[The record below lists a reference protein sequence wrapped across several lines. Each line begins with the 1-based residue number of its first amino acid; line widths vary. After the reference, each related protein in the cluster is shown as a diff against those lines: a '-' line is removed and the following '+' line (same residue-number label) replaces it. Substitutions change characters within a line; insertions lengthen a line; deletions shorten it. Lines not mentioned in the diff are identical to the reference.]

1 MLLRVSTLALLSA
14 PAFSQTL
21 PAFRN
26 IDGNGV
32 DLVYGDFV
40 FGFEEGSIGGGQ
52 NRLVLT
58 RRNGGAAASQWDGYR
73 LARAASSQNVTIIT
87 DTTSELWT
95 FNATTGTFS
104 NGLADGA
111 SLVRTGNEYVLTD
124 SGGNKI
130 RFAPTS
136 IEAAQSIN
144 VCWQGNARACVL
156 EPLEFVAP
164 SGLSTLLTH
173 DTWIMRTFVNGEPT
187 ELRAWWRI
195 KQVRQSADV
204 FFRFNYQ
211 NETTPPSSD
220 QPPDDAWLTRSGAVF
235 GNNLAS
241 VGYSYPA
248 VGTVVVTDRRGNPWR
263 ISGGGFLFTLRR
275 PGSATDTFTLTRP
288 NDTTITVVNEGLTTS
303 YSRVVNG
310 GTVTTTVSHPGGGQ
324 SVVTASTSVGRPS
337 SVVDPLNRTTS
348 YAYDANRRLTR
359 VTNPEGDYEQY
370 TVDARGNATEVR
382 RVGKPGSGVADIVTT
397 AAYPAACTNLLTCN
411 KPEWT
416 RDARGNQTDYS
427 YDPTHGGVLSVTLP
441 AAPGGIRPQTR
452 YSYTNV
458 NSVWVATGVSTCRA
472 QASCAG
478 TADETRTTIGYNLNL
493 LPTSVTQ
500 GAGDNSLTRQT
511 TASYDAIGNRLTV
524 DGPLPGTADTVR
536 YRYDAARQPIG
547 VVSPDPDGGGPLV
560 PRAVRMTYNVDG
572 QVTLVEQGRV
582 TDQSDPAWSS
592 FTSLQQLA
600 TAYDANARKISDQVE
615 AGGTIF
621 ALTQYS
627 YDGRGRLDCVAQRM
641 NPAVFG
647 SAPGAC
653 SLGTTGSFGP
663 DRIRRTLY
671 DAADQVMKV
680 QAALGTTSQIDEATA
695 TYTPNGRLQTLAD
708 AKGNLTTYVYD
719 GVDRLSQTR
728 FPSPTTPGTSSTTDY
743 EGLTYDPNGNV
754 TQRRLRDNLQISYS
768 YDNLN
773 RLVSKNVPNINNE
786 DEDISYT
793 HDLQGRLTR
802 ATKNALNQVALS
814 YDALGRKTSE
824 SNFYY
829 ALTSQYDLADRRTR
843 LTWQDGFYAQYDH
856 LVTGEVSAVRENGAA
871 TGIGVLATYGYDD
884 LGRRV
889 SLTRGNGVVTSY
901 AYNGASRM
909 TTLVHDLAG
918 TGSDVTT
925 TFGYNPVSQITTR
938 TRSNP
943 AYAYA
948 GAVNVDRP
956 YTANGLNQ
964 LTQTGSG
971 AGAVPLGYD
980 GRGNLASTA
989 AGSYTYTS
997 QNRLFQAPGGVE
1009 LRGDGLDRLGYIS
1022 TSGTQFAH
1030 DGPDIMTEQTYTG
1043 GVGPILRRYVHG
1055 AGVDEPLVWY
1065 EGSATSDRRWLLAD
1079 ERGSI
1084 VAVTNSAGSAQAI
1097 NSYDAFGIPASSN
1110 LGRFQFTGQAWIA
1123 EIGMYDYKA
1132 RTYSATLGRFLQ
1144 TDPIGYGDGLNMYA
1158 YVGNDPIN
1166 GTDPD
1171 GRIAFLAALL
1181 VVGKAIVVTA
1191 PTVAKITLGTKLL
1204 VGGAAVASAAS
1215 VSIAVSASSGI
1226 QSLCN
1231 AGSCP
1236 TDGIVSGDLGDDLI
1250 TITAYK
1256 AKSGVFGAYI
1266 PSSGA
1271 PRPAYCQSM
1280 TYKWSQAFDT
1290 MGKTSQVVGLAAF
1303 WSGAGEGVYAAGS
1316 ALRLASLF
1324 GRFRAGDPTAASAL
1338 ASTATLTAAILPPV
1352 PDFIIGEIGDYAMSN
1367 YIKDPCL

>member
-1 MLLRVSTLALLSA
+1 M
-14 PAFSQTL
+14 
-21 PAFRN
+21 
-26 IDGNGV
+26 
-32 DLVYGDFV
+32 
-40 FGFEEGSIGGGQ
+40 
-52 NRLVLT
+52 
-58 RRNGGAAASQWDGYR
+58 
-73 LARAASSQNVTIIT
+73 
-87 DTTSELWT
+87 
-95 FNATTGTFS
+95 
-104 NGLADGA
+104 
-111 SLVRTGNEYVLTD
+111 
-124 SGGNKI
+124 
-130 RFAPTS
+130 
-136 IEAAQSIN
+136 
-144 VCWQGNARACVL
+144 
-156 EPLEFVAP
+156 
-164 SGLSTLLTH
+164 
-173 DTWIMRTFVNGEPT
+173 
-187 ELRAWWRI
+187 
-195 KQVRQSADV
+195 
-204 FFRFNYQ
+204 
-211 NETTPPSSD
+211 
-220 QPPDDAWLTRSGAVF
+220 
-235 GNNLAS
+235 
-241 VGYSYPA
+241 
-248 VGTVVVTDRRGNPWR
+248 
-263 ISGGGFLFTLRR
+263 FTLRR

-303 YSRVVNG
+303 YSRVING

-370 TVDARGNATEVR
+370 TLDARGNATEVR

-536 YRYDAARQPIG
+536 YRYDAARQPTG
-547 VVSPDPDGGGPLV
+547 VVSPDPDGAGPLV

-600 TAYDANARKISDQVE
+600 TAYDANARKISDRVE

-671 DAADQVMKV
+671 DAADQVTKV

-708 AKGNLTTYVYD
+708 ARGNLTTYVYD

-728 FPSPTTPGTSSTTDY
+728 FPSPTTAGTSSTTDY

-754 TQRRLRDNLQISYS
+754 TQRRLRDGLLIGYG

-773 RLVSKNVPNINNE
+773 RLVSKDVPNINNE
-786 DEDISYT
+786 DEDVSYT
-793 HDLQGRLTR
+793 YDLQGRLTR
-802 ATKNALNQVALS
+802 ATKNAVNQAVLT
-814 YDALGRKTSE
+814 YDALGRKTGE

-871 TGIGVLATYGYDD
+871 TGVGVLATYGYDD
-884 LGRRV
+884 LGRRI

-901 AYNGASRM
+901 GYDGASRM
-909 TTLVHDLAG
+909 TSLAHDLAG

-925 TFGYNPVSQITTR
+925 TFGYNPASQIVTR
-938 TRSNP
+938 NRSNP
-943 AYAYA
+943 AYAWA
-948 GAVNVDRP
+948 AAVNGVTP

-964 LTQTGSG
+964 LTTAGST
-971 AGAVPLGYD
+971 PLGYD
-980 GRGNLASTA
+980 GRGNLTSSAV
-989 AGSYTYTS
+989 GSYVYTS

-1030 DGPDIMTEQTYTG
+1030 DGADVMTESTYTG
-1043 GVGPILRRYVHG
+1043 ATGPILRRYVRG

-1065 EGSATSDRRWLLAD
+1065 EGTGTADRRWLLAD
-1079 ERGSI
+1079 ERGSVI
-1084 VAVTNSAGSAQAI
+1084 AGTNSAGAAQAI
-1097 NSYDAFGIPASSN
+1097 NRYDAFGIPASSN
-1110 LGRFQFTGQAWIA
+1110 LGRFQFTGQAYIA
-1123 EIGMYDYKA
+1123 ETSLYDYKA
-1132 RTYSATLGRFLQ
+1132 RTYDPRLGRFMQ
-1144 TDPIGYGDGLNMYA
+1144 TDPIGYRDGLNLYA
-1158 YVGNDPIN
+1158 YVGNDPVNGRDPMGLERRNAYTTWRADPPNPNGAFPGDTPECPGPFCPSASRGPKEVVFIN
-1166 GTDPD
+1166 GGDRSFGSGEGGGGGGNSD
-1171 GRIAFLAALL
+1171 GPQS
-1181 VVGKAIVVTA
+1181 GGESEIVVTA
-1191 PTVAKITLGTKLL
+1191 KKAAQCALDFYGIPTIAAGIGVGAVAVGQPIPGSKRFVMKGSSIGTSVAGKALRGIRPDAGPYRVPVGDFVGGKITGRPLGWTVTKGLGTAAARWIPF
-1204 VGGAAVASAAS
+1204 VGWGILATDATAIGIC
-1215 VSIAVSASSGI
+1215 IAV
-1226 QSLCN
+1226 
-1231 AGSCP
+1231 
-1236 TDGIVSGDLGDDLI
+1236 GD
-1250 TITAYK
+1250 
-1256 AKSGVFGAYI
+1256 
-1266 PSSGA
+1266 
-1271 PRPAYCQSM
+1271 
-1280 TYKWSQAFDT
+1280 
-1290 MGKTSQVVGLAAF
+1290 
-1303 WSGAGEGVYAAGS
+1303 
-1316 ALRLASLF
+1316 
-1324 GRFRAGDPTAASAL
+1324 
-1338 ASTATLTAAILPPV
+1338 
-1352 PDFIIGEIGDYAMSN
+1352 
-1367 YIKDPCL
+1367 